1 MKEEKIALH
10 FAEIMKELGL
20 DLSNPSLIDSPK
32 RVAKMYVREIFKGLD
47 ENNFPKI
54 MTQPNEFNY
63 NEMIIQKNITV
74 RSMCEHHFVPFIGF
88 AHVAYIPNGKLI
100 GISKLNRIVDFYSS
114 RPQVQ
119 EKLTHQIISK
129 LKNILGTE
137 DVAVVLDCEHF
148 CIRLRGIKDE
158 ESILRTS
165 SLSGKFMTEPSA
177 RVELFDS
184 IGEIK

>member
-1 MKEEKIALH
+1 MNKEETISRH
-10 FAEIMKELGL
+10 FAGIMDALGL
-20 DLSNPSLIDSPK
+20 DLSNPSLKGSPD

-88 AHVAYIPNGKLI
+88 AHIAYIPNGKLI

-119 EKLTHQIISK
+119 GH
-129 LKNILGTE
+129 
-137 DVAVVLDCEHF
+137 
-148 CIRLRGIKDE
+148 
-158 ESILRTS
+158 
-165 SLSGKFMTEPSA
+165 P
-177 RVELFDS
+177 
-184 IGEIK
+184 